1 MPDAVEFNY
10 TFHKCSAPRGPNLL
24 SSCLCPLHSVQLVAG
39 QLSIL
44 LWLQHRGQYPF
55 CSPPPCPQ
63 ESYPKEGELVP
74 ILSTLGCCPVN
85 AGGVLGEER
94 SFLCL
99 ALLSVALAKR
109 VITKF
114 RHHQPPTLPSFPS
127 LPDSLT
133 KRLLILKSRFKSP
146 IPQELSSSSLS
157 PQPKCSTLLF
167 PTPKL
172 QIRSDKN
179 IRL

>member
-1 MPDAVEFNY
+1 MPDAVEFNH

-24 SSCLCPLHSVQLVAG
+24 SSCLCRLHSVLLVAPD
-39 QLSIL
+39 SSPSC
-44 LWLQHRGQYPF
+44 RGFSTRDSTHYAALHPG
-55 CSPPPCPQ
+55 PQ
-63 ESYPKEGELVP
+63 ESYPKDGELVP
-74 ILSTLGCCPVN
+74 MLSTLGCCPVN

-114 RHHQPPTLPSFPS
+114 RHHQPPTLPPFPS

-133 KRLLILKSRFKSP
+133 KRLLILQEPFQVPDSP
-146 IPQELSSSSLS
+146 G
-157 PQPKCSTLLF
+157 TLLF
-167 PTPKL
+167 QLIPPTQVLHTPVPHSQAAD
-172 QIRSDKN
+172 QI
-179 IRL
+179 